1 MATERQIAA
10 NRRNARRSTGPR
22 TPAGKARSSR
32 NARRHGLETPIAADP
47 SAAKDIQRI
56 GSVIAN
62 GSGDPMIRAWAERAA
77 EAVLELVRVR
87 GMRIIIAGDRWERWD
102 TYVAGSES
110 PAAARAARAV
120 RRLIPQLALIDR
132 YERRALA
139 RRDKAF
145 RMVEQLRRQ
154 GRGRCE

>member
-10 NRRNARRSTGPR
+10 NRRNARNSTGPR
-22 TPAGKARSSR
+22 TATGKARSSR
-32 NARRHGLETPIAADP
+32 NARRHGLRTPVTADP

-62 GSGDPMIRAWAERAA
+62 GSGDPAIRAWAERAA
-77 EAVLELVRVR
+77 HAVLDLVRVR
-87 GMRIIIAGDRWERWD
+87 GLRIIVVGERWD

-120 RRLIPQLALIDR
+120 RRLIPQLAIIDR

-139 RRDKAF
+139 RRDRAF
-145 RMVEQLRRQ
+145 RMIEQLRRE
-154 GRGRCE
+154 GHGRCG

>member
-10 NRRNARRSTGPR
+10 NRRNARNSTGPR
-22 TPAGKARSSR
+22 TAAGKARSSR
-32 NARRHGLETPIAADP
+32 NARRHGLETPVAADP

-56 GSVIAN
+56 ASVIAN
-62 GSGDPMIRAWAERAA
+62 GSGDPTIRAWGERYA
-77 EAVLELVRVR
+77 EAILDLVRIR
-87 GMRIIIAGDRWERWD
+87 GARIIVAGERWD

-120 RRLIPQLALIDR
+120 RRLIPQLALLDR

-145 RMVEQLRRQ
+145 RMVEQLRRE
-154 GRGRCE
+154 GRDRC